1 MSGDLEQILL
11 QLTQP
16 DNAIIQ
22 QATAQ
27 LKLAFKDP
35 AIIPALCAVM
45 TGSPNPESRQS
56 AAVML
61 RMRVKKHWKK
71 ISPDHRE
78 SLKTV
83 VLQAFQQETEHKVRH
98 SLSQLSAV
106 MVKHETPDR
115 WPALFALLN
124 ESTNSDNP
132 TDRQVGLLLLSKVVE
147 SNPEPFK
154 PHYRQ
159 LLQRFAVI
167 LQDLNN
173 PTALYYCI
181 LTLTAMTSYTG
192 SEEMSL
198 MRPLVPKLIT
208 ALKHLIQADQGQA
221 SESMEVLDELLESE
235 VSIIVPHIPDIV
247 HFCLEVSAD
256 TTLSDSLRVKAL
268 SCIASLIRLKSK
280 AVLKQKLLNPI
291 LQTVFPVLSAEPPPG
306 EQDPEDEENGNED
319 HADSESPKHFAA
331 QVIDTMA
338 LHMPPEKLFQQL
350 MPLTEACLASENPYK
365 RKAGLMCLAVLA
377 EGCADHIRT
386 KMLSSMLQTVCHSL
400 SDGNQVVRSASLFAL
415 GQFSEHLQPEVSKY
429 CAELMPLLLG
439 YMSAL
444 NQAKIGHVTKAFYA
458 LENFMENLGSE
469 IEPYLPNLM
478 ETMLSALNN
487 ADNLKLKELA
497 VSAIGA
503 IGKTAPANVGM
514 GLSME
519 HFTSQYMVPVS
530 YVSVF
535 SHRNEKVKRC
545 PSTFVNRIVQISADA
560 TSGSTCASGPCW
572 NRLKLMQLTIQ
583 PFLLLSA
590 NAAKEKLVPYF
601 PPVIESLKGFLVDTR
616 DEMRSL
622 QTQALDTL
630 SVLARTIGKEMFSPL
645 AAECVQLGL
654 NLTNAV
660 DDPDLRRCTYG
671 LFSAVSTVSPGCLE
685 PHLTAIT
692 TIMLLSLKSTEG
704 IMAHIEE
711 DKAFVL
717 LDDDDDDDGDDDEEE
732 LDTILDDKGNHA
744 VDPDVNMF
752 SVENAYMDEKE
763 DACDALGEIAFNTG
777 ASFQPFLESSFSQVY
792 ELCNFPHEDVRRAA
806 FGAMGQF
813 CRAQHKVWQENP
825 SEANHQAL
833 HKLLEVVL
841 PSFLEAV
848 RTERERQVVM
858 AVLEAMNGVLKS
870 CQGEALQSPER
881 LKEISQAI
889 RDVLKKRTV
898 CQGEE
903 GDEVDDDEQQAE
915 YDAML
920 QEFAGEGIPLLAS
933 AVPADVFLPHLNEL
947 LPLIMNKAKSSCT
960 VADRSFSVGT
970 LGEILQSLVN
980 VAGGRAVAGRLSNR
994 LLPVLVAGVRDSDA
1008 EVRNNSVFGL
1018 GALAQAAG
1026 PLVAQDYPMMLSLF
1040 SNLLSKEQDRRVIDN
1055 LCAALCRM
1063 ILSHVEGVPLEQVF
1077 PALMA
1082 RLPLKEDLEENKTV
1096 YSCLAM
1102 LYSQSPA
1109 LVVSQLVTILSA
1121 SCHVLGSKDLD
1132 TETQNTLVMLLRDIS
1147 QCHSQEF
1154 QVAIS
1159 SLPAEQ
1165 KTTLTAVVNHS

>member
-1 MSGDLEQILL
+1 MSGELEQILL

-45 TGSPNPESRQS
+45 TGSQNPQIRQS

-71 ISPDHRE
+71 ISLDHRE
-78 SLKTV
+78 SLKAV
-83 VLQAFQQETEHKVRH
+83 VLQAFQQETEHTVRH

-115 WPALFALLN
+115 WPALFTLLN
-124 ESTNSDNP
+124 QSTKSNNP

-159 LLQRFAVI
+159 LLQLFGTV
-167 LQDLNN
+167 LQDLDN
-173 PTALYYCI
+173 PTAMYYCI
-181 LTLTAMTSYTG
+181 LTLTAMTAYTG
-192 SEEMSL
+192 TEEMNL
-198 MRPLVPKLIT
+198 MRALIPRLII
-208 ALKHLIQADQGQA
+208 ALKHLIKADQGQA
-221 SESMEVLDELLESE
+221 SDAMEVFDELMESE
-235 VSIIVPHIPDIV
+235 VSIIVPHIAEIV

-256 TTLSDSLRVKAL
+256 TTLTDSLRVKAL
-268 SCIASLIRLKSK
+268 SCIAFLIRLKSK
-280 AVLKQKLLNPI
+280 TVLKQKLLNPI
-291 LQTVFPVLSAEPPPG
+291 LQTVFPVLSAAPPPG
-306 EQDPEDEENGNED
+306 EEDPEDEENGDEGDTDN
-319 HADSESPKHFAA
+319 ESPKHFAA

-350 MPLTEACLASENPYK
+350 MPLTQVCLASENPYE
-365 RKAGLMCLAVLA
+365 RKAGLMCMAVLA

-386 KMLSSMLQTVCHSL
+386 KLLSSMLQTVCQSL
-400 SDGNQVVRSASLFAL
+400 SDNNQVVRSAGLFAL

-444 NQAKIGHVTKAFYA
+444 NQAKIGHITKAFYA

-469 IEPYLPNLM
+469 IEPYLPTLM
-478 ETMLSALNN
+478 ETMLSALSN
-487 ADNLKLKELA
+487 AENLKLKELA

-503 IGKTAPANVGM
+503 I
-514 GLSME
+514 
-519 HFTSQYMVPVS
+519 
-530 YVSVF
+530 
-535 SHRNEKVKRC
+535 
-545 PSTFVNRIVQISADA
+545 
-560 TSGSTCASGPCW
+560 
-572 NRLKLMQLTIQ
+572 
-583 PFLLLSA
+583 A

-601 PPVIESLKGFLVDTR
+601 PPVIESLKGFLTDTR
-616 DEMRSL
+616 DEMRAL

-630 SVLARTIGKEMFSPL
+630 SVLARTIGKDVFSPL

-654 NLTNAV
+654 NLTNAI
-660 DDPDLRRCTYG
+660 DDPDLRRCTYS
-671 LFSAVSTVSPGCLE
+671 LFSAVSTVSPDCLS

-704 IMAHIEE
+704 VTAHLEE
-711 DKAFVL
+711 DKTFVL
-717 LDDDDDDDGDDDEEE
+717 LDDDDDDDAEGDA
-732 LDTILDDKGNHA
+732 ILDDEGA
-744 VDPDVNMF
+744 DTVDPDTAGF
-752 SVENAYMDEKE
+752 SVENAYIDEKE
-763 DACDALGEIAFNTG
+763 DTCDALGEIAFNTG
-777 ASFQPFLESSFSQVY
+777 AAFQPFLESSFQQVY
-792 ELCNFPHEDVRRAA
+792 ELRDFPHEDVRRAA

-825 SEANHQAL
+825 TEANHQGNSTSTSSELWLFEFLRHLMWCYYRVFQRELLNVSNETIVKTFILGISQACL
-833 HKLLEVVL
+833 KKIIIIKLPSIRPSAMQKLLGVVL

-848 RTERERQVVM
+848 RGERERQVVM
-858 AVLEAMNGVLKS
+858 GVLEAMNAVLKA
-870 CQGEALQSPER
+870 CQGEALQSPGR
-881 LKEISQAI
+881 LQEISQAI

-898 CQGEE
+898 CQDGG
-903 GDEVDDDEQQAE
+903 GDEADDDEQQAE

-933 AVPADVFLPHLNEL
+933 AVPADTFQPHLNEL

-970 LGEILQSLVN
+970 LGEILQSLVS
-980 VAGGRAVAGRLSNR
+980 VSGGRACAGKLSNR
-994 LLPVLVAGVRDSDA
+994 LLPVLVAGVRDSDS

-1063 ILSHVEGVPLEQVF
+1063 IMSHMEGVPLEQVF
-1077 PALMA
+1077 PALLA
-1082 RLPLKEDLEENKTV
+1082 CLPLKEDMEENKTV

-1102 LYSQSPA
+1102 LYSQNPA
-1109 LVVSQLVTILSA
+1109 MVVSQIKPIVSA
-1121 SCHVLGSKDLD
+1121 SSHVLGTKDLD
-1132 TETQNTLVMLLRDIS
+1132 PETQNTLVMLLRDVA
-1147 QCHSQEF
+1147 QRHSQKFEGA
-1154 QVAIS
+1154 VR

-1165 KTTLTAVVNHS
+1165 KMKLTAAVSQS

>member
-1 MSGDLEQILL
+1 MSGELEQILL

-45 TGSPNPESRQS
+45 TGSQNPQVSLFSAFIVFLPSLQIRQS

-71 ISPDHRE
+71 ISLDHRE
-78 SLKTV
+78 SLKAV
-83 VLQAFQQETEHKVRH
+83 VLQAFQQETEHTVRH

-115 WPALFALLN
+115 WPALFTLLN
-124 ESTNSDNP
+124 QSTKSNNP

-159 LLQRFAVI
+159 LLQLFGTV
-167 LQDLNN
+167 LQDLDN
-173 PTALYYCI
+173 PTAMYYCI
-181 LTLTAMTSYTG
+181 LTLTAMTAYTG
-192 SEEMSL
+192 TEEMNL
-198 MRPLVPKLIT
+198 MRALIPRLII
-208 ALKHLIQADQGQA
+208 ALKHLIKADQGQA
-221 SESMEVLDELLESE
+221 SDAMEVFDELMESE
-235 VSIIVPHIPDIV
+235 VSIIVPHIAEIV

-256 TTLSDSLRVKAL
+256 TTLTDSLRVKAL
-268 SCIASLIRLKSK
+268 SCIAFLIRLKSK
-280 AVLKQKLLNPI
+280 TVLKQKLLNPI
-291 LQTVFPVLSAEPPPG
+291 LQTVFPVLSAAPPPG
-306 EQDPEDEENGNED
+306 EEDPEDEENGDEGDTDN
-319 HADSESPKHFAA
+319 ESPKHFAA

-350 MPLTEACLASENPYK
+350 MPLTQVCLASENPYE
-365 RKAGLMCLAVLA
+365 RKAGLMCMAVLA

-386 KMLSSMLQTVCHSL
+386 KLLSSMLQTVCQSL
-400 SDGNQVVRSASLFAL
+400 SDNNQVVRSAGLFAL

-444 NQAKIGHVTKAFYA
+444 NQAKIGHITKAFYA

-469 IEPYLPNLM
+469 IEPYLPTLM
-478 ETMLSALNN
+478 ETMLSALSN
-487 ADNLKLKELA
+487 AENLKLKELA

-503 IGKTAPANVGM
+503 I
-514 GLSME
+514 
-519 HFTSQYMVPVS
+519 
-530 YVSVF
+530 
-535 SHRNEKVKRC
+535 
-545 PSTFVNRIVQISADA
+545 
-560 TSGSTCASGPCW
+560 
-572 NRLKLMQLTIQ
+572 
-583 PFLLLSA
+583 A
-590 NAAKEKLVPYF
+590 NAAKDKLVPYF
-601 PPVIESLKGFLVDTR
+601 PPVIESLKGFLTDTR
-616 DEMRSL
+616 DEMRAL

-630 SVLARTIGKEMFSPL
+630 SVLARTIGKDVFSPL

-654 NLTNAV
+654 NLTNAI
-660 DDPDLRRCTYG
+660 DDPDLRRCTYS
-671 LFSAVSTVSPGCLE
+671 LFSAVSTVSPDCLS

-704 IMAHIEE
+704 VTAHLEE
-711 DKAFVL
+711 DKTFVL
-717 LDDDDDDDGDDDEEE
+717 LDDDDDDDDAEGDA
-732 LDTILDDKGNHA
+732 ILDDEGA
-744 VDPDVNMF
+744 DTVDPDTAGF
-752 SVENAYMDEKE
+752 SVENAYIDEKE

-777 ASFQPFLESSFSQVY
+777 AAFQPFLESSFQQVY
-792 ELCNFPHEDVRRAA
+792 ELRDFPHEDVRRAA

-825 SEANHQAL
+825 TEANHQAMQ
-833 HKLLEVVL
+833 KLLGVVL

-848 RTERERQVVM
+848 RGERERQVVM
-858 AVLEAMNGVLKS
+858 GVLEAMNAVLKA
-870 CQGEALQSPER
+870 CQGEALQSPGR
-881 LKEISQAI
+881 LQEISQAI

-898 CQGEE
+898 CQDGG
-903 GDEVDDDEQQAE
+903 GDEADDDEQQAE

-933 AVPADVFLPHLNEL
+933 AVPADTFQPHLNEL

-970 LGEILQSLVN
+970 LGEILQSLVS
-980 VAGGRAVAGRLSNR
+980 VSGGRACAGKLSNR
-994 LLPVLVAGVRDSDA
+994 LLPVLVAGVRDSDS

-1063 ILSHVEGVPLEQVF
+1063 IMSHMEGVPLEQVF
-1077 PALMA
+1077 PALLA
-1082 RLPLKEDLEENKTV
+1082 CLPLKEDMEENKTV

-1102 LYSQSPA
+1102 LYSQNPA
-1109 LVVSQLVTILSA
+1109 MVVSQIKPIVSA
-1121 SCHVLGSKDLD
+1121 SSHVLGTKDLD
-1132 TETQNTLVMLLRDIS
+1132 PETQNTLVMLLRDVA
-1147 QCHSQEF
+1147 QRHSQKFEGA
-1154 QVAIS
+1154 VR

-1165 KTTLTAVVNHS
+1165 KMKLTAAVSQS

>member
-1 MSGDLEQILL
+1 MSGELEQILL

-45 TGSPNPESRQS
+45 TGSQNSQIRQS

-71 ISPDHRE
+71 IGPDHRE
-78 SLKTV
+78 SLKAV
-83 VLQAFQQETEHKVRH
+83 VLQAFQQETEHTVRH

-115 WPALFALLN
+115 WPALFTLLN
-124 ESTNSDNP
+124 QSTKSNNP
-132 TDRQVGLLLLSKVVE
+132 MDRQVGLLLLSKVVE

-159 LLQRFAVI
+159 LLQLFGTV
-167 LQDLNN
+167 LQDLDN
-173 PTALYYCI
+173 PTAMYYSI
-181 LTLTAMTSYTG
+181 LTLTAMTAYTG
-192 SEEMSL
+192 TEEMNL
-198 MRPLVPKLIT
+198 MRSLIPT
-208 ALKHLIQADQGQA
+208 LIIALRHLIKADQDQA
-221 SESMEVLDELLESE
+221 SEAMEVFDELMESE
-235 VSIIVPHIPDIV
+235 VSIMVPHITEIV

-256 TTLSDSLRVKAL
+256 TTLTDSLRVKAL
-268 SCIASLIRLKSK
+268 SCIAFLIRLKSK
-280 AVLKQKLLNPI
+280 TVLKQKLLNPI
-291 LQTVFPVLSAEPPPG
+291 LQTVFPVLSAAPPPG
-306 EQDPEDEENGNED
+306 EEDPEDEENSNED
-319 HADSESPKHFAA
+319 DTDNESPKHFAA

-338 LHMPPEKLFQQL
+338 LHMPPEKLFHQL
-350 MPLTEACLASENPYK
+350 MPLTQACLASDNPYE

-386 KMLSSMLQTVCHSL
+386 KMLSSMLQTVCQSL
-400 SDGNQVVRSASLFAL
+400 SDSNQVVRSAGLFAL

-458 LENFMENLGSE
+458 LENFLENLGSE
-469 IEPYLPNLM
+469 IEPYLPTLM
-478 ETMLSALNN
+478 ETMSALSN
-487 ADNLKLKELA
+487 AENLKLKELA

-503 IGKTAPANVGM
+503 I
-514 GLSME
+514 
-519 HFTSQYMVPVS
+519 
-530 YVSVF
+530 
-535 SHRNEKVKRC
+535 
-545 PSTFVNRIVQISADA
+545 
-560 TSGSTCASGPCW
+560 
-572 NRLKLMQLTIQ
+572 
-583 PFLLLSA
+583 A

-601 PPVIESLKGFLVDTR
+601 LPVIESLKGFLTDTR

-630 SVLARTIGKEMFSPL
+630 SVLARTIGKEVFSPL

-654 NLTNAV
+654 NLTNAI
-660 DDPDLRRCTYG
+660 DDPDLRRCTYS
-671 LFSAVSTVSPGCLE
+671 LFSAVSTVSPDCLN

-704 IMAHIEE
+704 VTAHLEE
-711 DKAFVL
+711 DKTFVL
-717 LDDDDDDDGDDDEEE
+717 LDDDDDDEAQG
-732 LDTILDDKGNHA
+732 DTILDEEGTDN
-744 VDPDVNMF
+744 VDPDIAGF
-752 SVENAYMDEKE
+752 SVENAYIDEKE
-763 DACDALGEIAFNTG
+763 DTCDALGEIAFNTG
-777 ASFQPFLESSFSQVY
+777 AAFQPFLESSFQQVY
-792 ELCNFPHEDVRRAA
+792 ELRDFPHEDVRRAA
-806 FGAMGQF
+806 FVAMGQF

-825 SEANHQAL
+825 TEADHQAL
-833 HKLLEVVL
+833 QKLLGVVL

-848 RTERERQVVM
+848 HSERERHVVM
-858 AVLEAMNGVLKS
+858 GVLEAMNAVLKA
-870 CQGEALQSPER
+870 CQGEALQSPGR
-881 LKEISQAI
+881 LQEISQAI

-898 CQGEE
+898 CQDGG
-903 GDEVDDDEQQAE
+903 GDEADDDEQQAE

-933 AVPADVFLPHLNEL
+933 AVPAETFQPYLNEL
-947 LPLIMNKAKSSCT
+947 LPLIMNKLSYT

-980 VAGGRAVAGRLSNR
+980 VSGGRACAGKLSNK
-994 LLPVLVAGVRDSDA
+994 LLPVLVAGVRDSDS
-1008 EVRNNSVFGL
+1008 EVRNNSVFAL
-1018 GALAQAAG
+1018 GALAQDG
-1026 PLVAQDYPMMLSLF
+1026 SLITVDYPMMLSLF

-1063 ILSHVEGVPLEQVF
+1063 IMSNMEGVPLEQVF
-1077 PALMA
+1077 PALLA
-1082 RLPLKEDLEENKTV
+1082 RLPLKEDMEENKTV

-1102 LYSQSPA
+1102 LYSQNPA
-1109 LVVSQLVTILSA
+1109 LVRLCLP
-1121 SCHVLGSKDLD
+1121 
-1132 TETQNTLVMLLRDIS
+1132 ETQNTLVMLLRDVA
-1147 QCHSQEF
+1147 QRHSKEF
-1154 QVAIS
+1154 EVAMK

-1165 KTTLTAVVNHS
+1165 KMKLTGAVSQS

>member
-1 MSGDLEQILL
+1 MSGELEQILL

-45 TGSPNPESRQS
+45 TGSQNPRIRQS

-71 ISPDHRE
+71 ISLDHRE
-78 SLKTV
+78 SLKAV
-83 VLQAFQQETEHKVRH
+83 VLQAFQQETEHTVRH

-115 WPALFALLN
+115 WPALFTLLN
-124 ESTNSDNP
+124 QSTKSNNP

-159 LLQRFAVI
+159 LLQLFGTV
-167 LQDLNN
+167 LQDLDN
-173 PTALYYCI
+173 PTAMYYCI
-181 LTLTAMTSYTG
+181 LTLTAMTAYTG
-192 SEEMSL
+192 TEEMNL
-198 MRPLVPKLIT
+198 MRSLIPRLII
-208 ALKHLIQADQGQA
+208 ALKHLIKADQGQA
-221 SESMEVLDELLESE
+221 SDAMEVFDELMESE
-235 VSIIVPHIPDIV
+235 VSIIVPHIAEIV

-256 TTLSDSLRVKAL
+256 TTLTDSLRVKAL
-268 SCIASLIRLKSK
+268 SCIAFLIRLKSK
-280 AVLKQKLLNPI
+280 TVLKQKLLNPI
-291 LQTVFPVLSAEPPPG
+291 LQTVFPVLSAAPPPG
-306 EQDPEDEENGNED
+306 EEDPEDEENGDEGDTDN
-319 HADSESPKHFAA
+319 ESPKHFAA

-350 MPLTEACLASENPYK
+350 MPLTQVCLASENPYE
-365 RKAGLMCLAVLA
+365 RKAGLMCMAVLA

-386 KMLSSMLQTVCHSL
+386 KLLSSMLQTVCQSL
-400 SDGNQVVRSASLFAL
+400 SDNNQVVRSAGLFAL

-444 NQAKIGHVTKAFYA
+444 NQAKIGHITKAFYA

-469 IEPYLPNLM
+469 IEPYLPTLM
-478 ETMLSALNN
+478 ETMLSALSN
-487 ADNLKLKELA
+487 AENLKLKELA

-503 IGKTAPANVGM
+503 I
-514 GLSME
+514 
-519 HFTSQYMVPVS
+519 
-530 YVSVF
+530 
-535 SHRNEKVKRC
+535 
-545 PSTFVNRIVQISADA
+545 
-560 TSGSTCASGPCW
+560 
-572 NRLKLMQLTIQ
+572 
-583 PFLLLSA
+583 A

-601 PPVIESLKGFLVDTR
+601 PPVIESLKGFLTDTR
-616 DEMRSL
+616 DEMRAL

-630 SVLARTIGKEMFSPL
+630 SVLARTIGKDVFSPL

-654 NLTNAV
+654 NLTNAI
-660 DDPDLRRCTYG
+660 DDPDLRRCTYS
-671 LFSAVSTVSPGCLE
+671 LFSAVSTVSPDCLS

-704 IMAHIEE
+704 VTAHLEE
-711 DKAFVL
+711 DKTFVL
-717 LDDDDDDDGDDDEEE
+717 LDDDDDDDDTEGDA
-732 LDTILDDKGNHA
+732 ILDDEGA
-744 VDPDVNMF
+744 DTADPDTAGF
-752 SVENAYMDEKE
+752 SVENAYIDEKE

-777 ASFQPFLESSFSQVY
+777 AAFQPFLESSFQQVY
-792 ELCNFPHEDVRRAA
+792 ELRDFPHEDVRRAA

-825 SEANHQAL
+825 TEANHQAMQ
-833 HKLLEVVL
+833 KLLGVVL

-848 RTERERQVVM
+848 RGERERQVVM
-858 AVLEAMNGVLKS
+858 GVLEAMNAVLKA
-870 CQGEALQSPER
+870 CQGEALQSPGR
-881 LKEISQAI
+881 LQEISQAI

-898 CQGEE
+898 CQDGG
-903 GDEVDDDEQQAE
+903 GDEADDDEQQAE

-933 AVPADVFLPHLNEL
+933 AVPADTFQPHLNEL

-970 LGEILQSLVN
+970 LGEILQSLVS
-980 VAGGRAVAGRLSNR
+980 VSGGRACAGKLSNR
-994 LLPVLVAGVRDSDA
+994 LLPVLVAGVRDSDN

-1063 ILSHVEGVPLEQVF
+1063 IMSHMEGVPLEQVF
-1077 PALMA
+1077 PALLA
-1082 RLPLKEDLEENKTV
+1082 CLPLKEDLEENKTV

-1102 LYSQSPA
+1102 LYSQNPA
-1109 LVVSQLVTILSA
+1109 MVVSQIKPIVSA
-1121 SCHVLGSKDLD
+1121 SSHVLGTKDLD
-1132 TETQNTLVMLLRDIS
+1132 PETQNTLVMLLRDVA
-1147 QCHSQEF
+1147 QRHSQKFEGA
-1154 QVAIS
+1154 VR

-1165 KTTLTAVVNHS
+1165 KMKLTAAVSQS

>member
-1 MSGDLEQILL
+1 MSGELEQILL

-45 TGSPNPESRQS
+45 TGSQNPQIRQS

-71 ISPDHRE
+71 ISLDHRE
-78 SLKTV
+78 SLKAV
-83 VLQAFQQETEHKVRH
+83 VLQAFQQETEHTVRH

-115 WPALFALLN
+115 WPALFTLLN
-124 ESTNSDNP
+124 QSTKSNNP

-159 LLQRFAVI
+159 LLQLFGTV
-167 LQDLNN
+167 LQDLDN
-173 PTALYYCI
+173 PTAMYYCI
-181 LTLTAMTSYTG
+181 LTLTAMTAYTG
-192 SEEMSL
+192 TEEMNL
-198 MRPLVPKLIT
+198 MRSLIPRLII
-208 ALKHLIQADQGQA
+208 ALKHLIKADQGQA
-221 SESMEVLDELLESE
+221 SDAMEVFDELMESE
-235 VSIIVPHIPDIV
+235 VSIIVPHIAEIV

-256 TTLSDSLRVKAL
+256 TTLTDSLRVKAL
-268 SCIASLIRLKSK
+268 SCIAFLIRLKSK
-280 AVLKQKLLNPI
+280 TVLKQKLLNPI
-291 LQTVFPVLSAEPPPG
+291 LQTVFPVLSAAPPPG
-306 EQDPEDEENGNED
+306 EEDPEDEENGDEGDTDN
-319 HADSESPKHFAA
+319 ESPKHFAA

-350 MPLTEACLASENPYK
+350 MPLTQVCLASENPYE
-365 RKAGLMCLAVLA
+365 RKAGLMCMAVLA

-386 KMLSSMLQTVCHSL
+386 KLLSSMLQTVCQSL
-400 SDGNQVVRSASLFAL
+400 SDNNQVVRSAGLFAL

-444 NQAKIGHVTKAFYA
+444 NQAKIGHITKAFYA

-469 IEPYLPNLM
+469 IEPYLPTLM
-478 ETMLSALNN
+478 ETMLSALSN
-487 ADNLKLKELA
+487 AENLKLKELA

-503 IGKTAPANVGM
+503 I
-514 GLSME
+514 
-519 HFTSQYMVPVS
+519 
-530 YVSVF
+530 
-535 SHRNEKVKRC
+535 
-545 PSTFVNRIVQISADA
+545 
-560 TSGSTCASGPCW
+560 
-572 NRLKLMQLTIQ
+572 
-583 PFLLLSA
+583 A

-601 PPVIESLKGFLVDTR
+601 PPVIESLKGFLTDTR
-616 DEMRSL
+616 DEMRAL

-630 SVLARTIGKEMFSPL
+630 SVLARTIGKDVFSPL

-654 NLTNAV
+654 NLTNAI
-660 DDPDLRRCTYG
+660 DDPDLRRCTYS
-671 LFSAVSTVSPGCLE
+671 LFSAVSTVSPDCLS

-704 IMAHIEE
+704 VTAHLEE
-711 DKAFVL
+711 DKTFVL
-717 LDDDDDDDGDDDEEE
+717 LDDDDDDDTEGDA
-732 LDTILDDKGNHA
+732 ILDDEGPDTA
-744 VDPDVNMF
+744 DPDTAGF
-752 SVENAYMDEKE
+752 SVENAYIDEKE

-777 ASFQPFLESSFSQVY
+777 AAFQPFLESSFQQVY
-792 ELCNFPHEDVRRAA
+792 ELRDFPHEDVRRAA

-825 SEANHQAL
+825 TEANHQAMQ
-833 HKLLEVVL
+833 KLLGVVL

-848 RTERERQVVM
+848 RGERERQVVM
-858 AVLEAMNGVLKS
+858 GVLEAMNGVLKA
-870 CQGEALQSPER
+870 CQGEALQSPGR
-881 LKEISQAI
+881 LQEISQAI

-898 CQGEE
+898 CQDGG
-903 GDEVDDDEQQAE
+903 GDEADDDEQQAE

-933 AVPADVFLPHLNEL
+933 AVPADTFQPHLNEL

-970 LGEILQSLVN
+970 LGEILQSLVS
-980 VAGGRAVAGRLSNR
+980 VSGGRACAGKLSNR
-994 LLPVLVAGVRDSDA
+994 LLPVLVAGVRDSDN

-1063 ILSHVEGVPLEQVF
+1063 IMSHMEGVPLEQVF
-1077 PALMA
+1077 PALLA
-1082 RLPLKEDLEENKTV
+1082 CLPLKEDLEENKTV

-1102 LYSQSPA
+1102 LYSQNPA
-1109 LVVSQLVTILSA
+1109 MVVSQIKPIVSA
-1121 SCHVLGSKDLD
+1121 SSHVLGTKDLD
-1132 TETQNTLVMLLRDIS
+1132 PETQNTLVMLLRDVA
-1147 QCHSQEF
+1147 QRHSQKFEGA
-1154 QVAIS
+1154 VR

-1165 KTTLTAVVNHS
+1165 KMKLTAAVSQS

>member
-1 MSGDLEQILL
+1 VHLNCVYLTCGPFNNAVHVEHCLLGSVLFRVVGDSIERPRLLSDSRILTAEMSGELEQILF

-16 DNAIIQ
+16 DNVIIQ

-45 TGSPNPESRQS
+45 TGSQNPQIRQS

-78 SLKTV
+78 SLKAV
-83 VLQAFQQETEHKVRH
+83 VLQAIQQEIEHTVRH
-98 SLSQLSAV
+98 SLAQLSAV

-115 WPALFALLN
+115 WPALFALIN
-124 ESTNSDNP
+124 ESTKSNNP

-147 SNPEPFK
+147 SHPESFQ

-159 LLQRFAVI
+159 LLQLFVTV
-167 LQDLNN
+167 LQDLDN
-173 PTALYYCI
+173 PSALYYCI
-181 LTLTAMTSYTG
+181 LTLTAMTPYTG
-192 SEEMSL
+192 SEEMNL
-198 MRPLVPKLIT
+198 MRSIIPGLVT
-208 ALKHLIQADQGQA
+208 ALKHLIKADQGQA
-221 SESMEVLDELLESE
+221 SEAMEVFDELMESE
-235 VSIIVPHIPDIV
+235 VSIIVPHIADIV

-268 SCIASLIRLKSK
+268 SCIAGLIRLKSK
-280 AVLKQKLLNPI
+280 VVLKQKLLTPI
-291 LQTVFPVLSAEPPPG
+291 LQTVFPVLSAAPPPG
-306 EQDPEDEENGNED
+306 EEDPEDNENGNED
-319 HADSESPKHFAA
+319 DTDNESPKHFAA

-350 MPLTEACLASENPYK
+350 MPLTHACLASQNPYEK
-365 RKAGLMCLAVLA
+365 KAGLMCLAVLA

-386 KMLSSMLQTVCHSL
+386 KMLSSMLHTVCLSL
-400 SDGNQVVRSASLFAL
+400 SDSNQVVRSAGLFAL

-458 LENFMENLGSE
+458 LENFMENLGPE
-469 IEPYLPNLM
+469 IEPYLPTLM
-478 ETMLSALNN
+478 ETMLTALNN
-487 ADNLKLKELA
+487 TETLKLKELA

-503 IGKTAPANVGM
+503 I
-514 GLSME
+514 
-519 HFTSQYMVPVS
+519 
-530 YVSVF
+530 
-535 SHRNEKVKRC
+535 
-545 PSTFVNRIVQISADA
+545 
-560 TSGSTCASGPCW
+560 
-572 NRLKLMQLTIQ
+572 
-583 PFLLLSA
+583 A

-601 PPVIESLKGFLVDTR
+601 PSVIESLKGFLVDTGE
-616 DEMRSL
+616 EMRSL

-630 SVLARTIGKEMFSPL
+630 SVLARTIGKETFSPL

-654 NLTNAV
+654 NLTNAI
-660 DDPDLRRCTYG
+660 DDPDLRRCTYS
-671 LFSAVSTVSPGCLE
+671 LFAAVSTVCPDCLE
-685 PHLTAIT
+685 PHLTPIT
-692 TIMLLSLKSTEG
+692 TIMILSLKSTEG
-704 IMAHIEE
+704 VTTHLEE
-711 DKAFVL
+711 DKTFVL
-717 LDDDDDDDGDDDEEE
+717 LDDDDDDDDEDPEGDAILEDEGPV
-732 LDTILDDKGNHA
+732 TVG
-744 VDPDVNMF
+744 PDIAGF
-752 SVENAYMDEKE
+752 SVENAYIDEKE

-777 ASFQPFLESSFSQVY
+777 AAFQPFLESSFALVY
-792 ELCNFPHEDVRRAA
+792 ELRDFPHEDVRRAA

-825 SEANHQAL
+825 TEVNHQAL
-833 HKLLEVVL
+833 QKLLGVVL

-858 AVLEAMNGVLKS
+858 GVLEAMNGVLKA
-870 CQGEALQSPER
+870 CQGEALQTPGC

-889 RDVLKKRTV
+889 RDVLKKKTV
-898 CQGEE
+898 CQDAGA
-903 GDEVDDDEQQAE
+903 DEADDDEQQAE

-933 AVPADVFLPHLNEL
+933 AVPADTFQPHLNEL

-970 LGEILQSLVN
+970 LGEILQSLGN
-980 VAGGRAVAGRLSNR
+980 VSGGRAAAGRLSNR

-1018 GALAQAAG
+1018 GSLAQAAG
-1026 PLVAQDYPMMLSLF
+1026 PLVAQDYPMILSLF
-1040 SNLLSKEQDRRVIDN
+1040 SNLLCKEQDRRVIDN

-1063 ILSHVEGVPLEQVF
+1063 IMSHMEGVPLEQVF
-1077 PALMA
+1077 PALVA
-1082 RLPLKEDLEENKTV
+1082 RLPLQEDMEENKTV
-1096 YSCLAM
+1096 FSCLAM
-1102 LYSQSPA
+1102 LYSHNPA
-1109 LVVSQLVTILSA
+1109 MVVSQMKPIVSA
-1121 SCHVLGSKDLD
+1121 SSHVLGTKDLD
-1132 TETQNTLVMLLRDIS
+1132 SETQNTLVLLLQDIA
-1147 QCHSQEF
+1147 QRYSQEF
-1154 QVAIS
+1154 EGAMK

-1165 KTTLTAVVNHS
+1165 KTKLTAVVNHS